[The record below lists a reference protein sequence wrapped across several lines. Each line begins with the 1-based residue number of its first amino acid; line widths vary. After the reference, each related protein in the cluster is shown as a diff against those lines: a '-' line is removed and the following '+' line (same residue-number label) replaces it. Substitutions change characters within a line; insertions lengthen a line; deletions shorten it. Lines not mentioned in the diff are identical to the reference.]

1 MYRCIELFIKETL
14 LWILWVLGILVLNK
28 ITWLRLI
35 RVVVGL
41 RIKFTPNKM
50 WFLDLTIM
58 IKGCV
63 ITHSQD
69 EWMMIG

>member
-1 MYRCIELFIKETL
+1 VYRIIYQRNIALDS
-14 LWILWVLGILVLNK
+14 LGFRYTFLNK
-28 ITWLRLI
+28 ITWLRLL